1 MKKSLV
7 LTIILTAALVIV
19 AACTKST
26 NVSTGKPIATVAVNN
41 NLTATLSN
49 ATGQLKKGD
58 QEVTLAFT
66 DSSGKPVE
74 VGWVGIEHHRPA
86 AMLGIQ
92 SSDAPAL
99 AAGLRSGEVVE
110 AVNGSPVETWEE
122 FAAAYA
128 AVPRGEVQLALRR
141 SEPIAP
147 GALPPVDPA
156 YRRMAVFRDRLRKP
170 GGENRSLAPRDF
182 HRHR

>member
-49 ATGQLKKGD
+49 ATGQLKTGD

-66 DSSGKPVE
+66 DSSAKPVD
-74 VGWVGIEHHRPA
+74 VGAVSLNFHMPAMGSMA
-86 AMLGIQ
+86 AMN
-92 SSDAPAL
+92 DAVTFTTTSTPGVYSGKVNIGM
-99 AAGLRSGEVVE
+99 AGEWQG
-110 AVNGSPVETWEE
+110 
-122 FAAAYA
+122 
-128 AVPRGEVQLALRR
+128 QLAY
-141 SEPIAP
+141 E
-147 GALPPVDPA
+147 GPA
-156 YRRMAVFRDRLRKP
+156 GTGKATFSVTAR
-170 GGENRSLAPRDF
+170 
-182 HRHR
+182 